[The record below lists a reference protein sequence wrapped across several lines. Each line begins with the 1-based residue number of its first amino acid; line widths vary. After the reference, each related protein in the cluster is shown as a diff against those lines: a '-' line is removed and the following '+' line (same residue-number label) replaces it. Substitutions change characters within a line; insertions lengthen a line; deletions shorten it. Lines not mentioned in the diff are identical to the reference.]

1 MALKAN
7 NTCVALKLQ
16 ESVDTFS
23 SPSSTTDVLPV
34 SQLAFSIAGVTIAND
49 EYTGSEA
56 KNGAEVSGKNATLSY
71 RVKIRPPG
79 GSAVPNAGEFLLGR
93 ILVAAKMT
101 ENRIGT
107 AVPASAEALGSGSTT
122 TAAVLGSGAAGTAN
136 LYKGLALTLAGL
148 GSNTRSRLTAIR
160 SYAANKT
167 AVIMETAGSTIS
179 GNYQIPTQ
187 LSYQRSV
194 VAGDAPFASQ
204 RIWLDGH
211 RYDLVNCVLTSLR
224 IVIPASTRE
233 AAAFPELEVS
243 WAVTIFDDD
252 DEATPVV
259 PSLGPTPKWRD
270 GKFFM
275 GGRATPGSNLTLDSG
290 LSVGYPPNPNKEEG
304 NDAPQ
309 LIEATASLTFERHH
323 SLKAVVDHL
332 AQADAQ
338 AQHSVFAQWGY
349 TAGGIVQLV
358 VPDARFNYASPNLGG
373 GFITE
378 SGDMFIDALD
388 KGFCLNFPYPA

>member
-16 ESVDTFS
+16 DSVDTFAN
-23 SPSSTTDVLPV
+23 PSSTADVIPV
-34 SQLAFSIAGVTIAND
+34 SQLAFAITGVSIAND

-56 KNGAEVSGKNATLSY
+56 KNGDEIAGKSATLSY
-71 RVKIRPPG
+71 RVKLRPPG
-79 GSAVPNAGEFLLGR
+79 GSAVPDAGAFLLGR

-101 ENRIGT
+101 ENRIAT
-107 AVPASAEALGSGSTT
+107 AIPASAEALGSGSTT
-122 TAAVLGSGAAGTAN
+122 AMAVLGAGAAATAG
-136 LYKGLALTLAGL
+136 LYKGLALTLSDIGT
-148 GSNTRSRLTAIR
+148 NTRSRLTAIR
-160 SYAANKT
+160 SYNASKNAVLMQTLGTAPAA
-167 AVIMETAGSTIS
+167 
-179 GNYQIPTQ
+179 NYQIPTQ
-187 LSYQRSV
+187 LSYQRSI

-204 RIWLDGH
+204 RIWIDGH
-211 RYDLVNCVLTSLR
+211 RYDLVNNTLTSLR
-224 IVIPASTRE
+224 VVVPASTRE
-233 AAAFPELEVS
+233 AAAFPEIEVS
-243 WAVTIFDDD
+243 WAVTILSDA

-275 GGRATPGSNLTLDSG
+275 AGLATPGSNLTLDSG

-309 LIEATASLTFERHH
+309 LIEARASLTFERHH
-323 SLKAVVDHL
+323 RLKAIVDHL

-338 AQHSVFAQWGY
+338 AQHSVYAQWGNG
-349 TAGGIVQLV
+349 AGTMVQIVI
-358 VPDARFNYASPNLGG
+358 PDARFNYASPNLGG
-373 GFITE
+373 GFVTE

-388 KGFCLNFPYPA
+388 KGFCVNFPYPA

>member
-23 SPSSTTDVLPV
+23 NPSSTADVLPV
-34 SQLAFSIAGVTIAND
+34 SQLAFSITGVTIAND
-49 EYTGSEA
+49 EATGSEA

-71 RVKIRPPG
+71 RVKLRPPG
-79 GSAVPNAGEFLLGR
+79 GSAVPDAGAFLLGR

-101 ENRIGT
+101 ENRIAT
-107 AVPASAEALGSGSTT
+107 AIPASAEALGSGSTT
-122 TAAVLGSGAAGTAN
+122 AMAVLGAGAAGTAN
-136 LYKGLALTLAGL
+136 LYKGLALTLSDI
-148 GSNTRSRLTAIR
+148 GSSTPARLTAIR
-160 SYAANKT
+160 SYNASKNAALMQT
-167 AVIMETAGSTIS
+167 LASAPAA
-179 GNYQIPTQ
+179 NYQIPTQ
-187 LSYQRSV
+187 LSYQRSI

-224 IVIPASTRE
+224 IVIPATTRE
-233 AAAFPELEVS
+233 AAAFPELEVT
-243 WAVTIFDDD
+243 WAVTISGDA

-275 GGRATPGSNLTLDSG
+275 AGRATPGSNLTLDSG
-290 LSVGYPPNPNKEEG
+290 LSVGYPPNPNKAEG

-309 LIEATASLTFERHH
+309 LIEATATLSFERHH
-323 SLKAVVDHL
+323 SLKAVVDQL

-338 AQHSVFAQWGY
+338 AQHSVYAQWGY

>member
-34 SQLAFSIAGVTIAND
+34 SQLAFSITGVTIAND
-49 EYTGSEA
+49 EATGSEA

-71 RVKIRPPG
+71 RVKLRPPG
-79 GSAVPNAGEFLLGR
+79 GASVPLAGAFLLGR

-101 ENRIGT
+101 ENRIAT
-107 AVPASAEALGSGSTT
+107 AIPASAEALGSGSTT
-122 TAAVLGSGAAGTAN
+122 AMAVLGAGAAGTAN
-136 LYKGLALTLAGL
+136 LYKGLALTLSDL
-148 GSNTRSRLTAIR
+148 GSTTPSRLTAIR
-160 SYAANKT
+160 SYNASKNAVLMQTLENAPAA
-167 AVIMETAGSTIS
+167 
-179 GNYQIPTQ
+179 NYQIPSQ
-187 LSYQRSV
+187 LSYQRSI

-204 RIWLDGH
+204 RFWADGH

-224 IVIPASTRE
+224 IVIPATTRE
-233 AAAFPELEVS
+233 AAAFPELEVT
-243 WAVTIFDDD
+243 WAVTILSDA

-275 GGRATPGSNLTLDSG
+275 SGRATPGSNLTLDSG
-290 LSVGYPPNPNKEEG
+290 LSVGYPPNPNKAEG

-309 LIEATASLTFERHH
+309 LIESTATLSFERHH

-338 AQHSVFAQWGY
+338 AQHSVYAQWGY
-349 TAGGIVQLV
+349 TAGNMVQLV

-378 SGDMFIDALD
+378 AGDMFIDALD
-388 KGFCLNFPYPA
+388 KAFCLNFPFPA

>member
-16 ESVDTFS
+16 ESVDTFAN
-23 SPSSTTDVLPV
+23 PSSTVDVLPV
-34 SQLAFSIAGVTIAND
+34 SQLAFSITGVTIAND
-49 EYTGSEA
+49 EATGSEA

-71 RVKIRPPG
+71 RVKLRPPG
-79 GSAVPNAGEFLLGR
+79 GSAVPDAGAFLLGR
-93 ILVAAKMT
+93 ILVAGKMT
-101 ENRIGT
+101 ENRI
-107 AVPASAEALGSGSTT
+107 ANAIPASAEALGSGSTT
-122 TAAVLGSGAAGTAN
+122 AMAVLGAGAAGTAN
-136 LYKGLALTLAGL
+136 LYKGLALTLSDIGPNL
-148 GSNTRSRLTAIR
+148 RSRLTAIR
-160 SYAANKT
+160 SYNASKNAVLMQTLASAPAA
-167 AVIMETAGSTIS
+167 
-179 GNYQIPTQ
+179 NYQIPTQ
-187 LSYQRSV
+187 LSYQRSI

-224 IVIPASTRE
+224 VVIPATTRE
-233 AAAFPELEVS
+233 AAAFPELEVT
-243 WAVTIFDDD
+243 WAVTILADA

-275 GGRATPGSNLTLDSG
+275 AGRATPGSNLTLDSG

-309 LIEATASLTFERHH
+309 LIEATATLSFERHH
-323 SLKAVVDHL
+323 SLKAVVDQL

-378 SGDMFIDALD
+378 AGDMFIDALD

>member
-16 ESVDTFS
+16 ESVDTFAN
-23 SPSSTTDVLPV
+23 PSSSADVLPV
-34 SQLAFSIAGVTIAND
+34 SQLAFSITGVTIAND
-49 EYTGSEA
+49 EATGSEA

-71 RVKIRPPG
+71 RVKLRPPG
-79 GSAVPNAGEFLLGR
+79 TSVVPEAGEFILGR
-93 ILVAAKMT
+93 ILIAGKMT
-101 ENRIGT
+101 EARLGAT
-107 AVPASAEALGSGSTT
+107 PASAEALGSGSTSGT
-122 TAAVLGSGAAGTAN
+122 AVLGAGVSGTAD
-136 LYKGLALTLAGL
+136 LYKGLALTLSDI
-148 GSNTRSRLTAIR
+148 GSSTRARLTAIR
-160 SYAANKT
+160 QYAANKT
-167 AVIMETAGSTIS
+167 ATLMQTLPDPPAA
-179 GNYQIPTQ
+179 NYQIPAQ

-224 IVIPASTRE
+224 VVIPATTRE
-233 AAAFPELEVS
+233 AAAFPELEVT
-243 WAVTIFDDD
+243 WAVTINSDA

-275 GGRATPGSNLTLDSG
+275 SGVATPGSNLTLDSG

-309 LIEATASLTFERHH
+309 LIEATATLSFERHH
-323 SLKAVVDHL
+323 RLKAIVDQL

-338 AQHSVFAQWGY
+338 AQHSVYAQWGY
-349 TAGGIVQLV
+349 TAGNIVQIV

-378 SGDMFIDALD
+378 AGDMFIDAID
-388 KGFCLNFPYPA
+388 KGFCINFPFPV